1 MDLSRTSKKIVVA
14 ACLLTFSGLAVGQ
27 TGMNPDDDEEEE
39 LVVERPVDLELR
51 LIDVERV
58 PTDDSR
64 LIARFRVLDGP
75 YRGAFFSL
83 AYETGRPVRVRSWNV
98 HEPSGYKRIGGAR
111 EYEPAIGQWNELLR
125 PDSDREPVETL
136 FLATTQ
142 FDLNEDEEDRRWHF
156 TTIDALNS
164 IWSYDRLDTTGSQ
177 LGAHPARL
185 PER

>member
-1 MDLSRTSKKIVVA
+1 MDLSHTYKRIVMA
-14 ACLLTFSGLAVGQ
+14 ACLLTLCGLAVGQ
-27 TGMNPDDDEEEE
+27 TGMNPDEEEE

-51 LIDVERV
+51 LIDVERL

-64 LIARFRVLDGP
+64 RIARFRVLGGP
-75 YRGAFFSL
+75 YRGAFVSL

-111 EYEPAIGQWNELLR
+111 EFEPAIGQWDDLLR
-125 PDSDREPVETL
+125 PDSDGEPVETL
-136 FLATTQ
+136 FLTTTQ

-156 TTIDALNS
+156 TAIDSLQS